1 MIASDIQMKNSLK
14 TMKRWF
20 LILLLAAFALSPFLA
35 ESAVG
40 PESKTGTATT
50 LKAGAKHKHKKHR
63 KKRHRRRHHRR
74 NHRPARRKKLA

>member
-1 MIASDIQMKNSLK
+1 MKNSLK

-40 PESKTGTATT
+40 PGSKTGTATT
-50 LKAGAKHKHKKHR
+50 LKAGKHRHKKHR

-74 NHRPARRKKLA
+74 NHHRARRKKLA

>member
-1 MIASDIQMKNSLK
+1 MKYSLK

-35 ESAVG
+35 ESQVDLKPAPGKPAVSQG
-40 PESKTGTATT
+40 V
-50 LKAGAKHKHKKHR
+50 KHKKHKKHKKHR
-63 KKRHRRRHHRR
+63 KKRHHRQHRR